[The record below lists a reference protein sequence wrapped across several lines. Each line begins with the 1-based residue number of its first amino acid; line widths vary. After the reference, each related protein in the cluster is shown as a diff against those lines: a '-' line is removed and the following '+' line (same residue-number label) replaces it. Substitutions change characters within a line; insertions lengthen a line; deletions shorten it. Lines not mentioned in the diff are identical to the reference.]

1 MKLKFFWKNMKFMLS
16 YSFKTAKPFYL
27 FTSLK
32 IALDTVSPFISL
44 WFPKMILDELTK
56 EHRFNV
62 VVYLILAMF
71 AVQLALSLLNKLWL
85 YLYVVSTSKIML
97 SQNVSFKSMYADMDY
112 ADLEDGAVDEKIWF
126 VREGFN
132 VEEFVLTNIGGFITA
147 VLQLAGYVY
156 IISSLNPLISVVLL
170 MILGLSALLTKHR
183 NAWGIEYSKRT
194 TRHSR
199 LFSYFFALMTGK
211 DFAKDIRLHGASEYI
226 KTKYNNAAQDY
237 MKAYSENQGKGF
249 WFDTLGGIINIVQT
263 VVTYGYSA
271 YRVALGDITIG
282 SFTVYIGAVSGFM
295 SAASTLFGKIQSF
308 SVTSKYVG
316 AFRDIQPLAVPFYA
330 GKNKRAIDSA
340 TMHEIVFDHVWF
352 KYRGSDSYALKD
364 VCLTIH
370 KGERLSIVGYNGAGK
385 STLIKLLCKLYC
397 PTSGKILID
406 GTDINEVDH
415 DRYTDMIS
423 AVFQDFALLPL
434 SIRDNVGMNFGAT
447 DEQITDAICKSQL
460 SKKLASLKRG
470 LDTEYSREYDEDGAE
485 FSGGEKQKLAS
496 ARAYCKDT
504 PFVIL
509 DEPTAALDPMSE
521 DELYRRFDSIIG
533 TKTAVYITHRLAS
546 VKFCDRVAVFEK
558 GRVVE
563 YGTHEELME
572 KKGLYFEMFE
582 KQSEYYREN
591 ENGE

>member
-16 YSFKTAKPFYL
+16 YSFATAKNIYL
-27 FTSLK
+27 FTFIK

-211 DFAKDIRLHGASEYI
+211 DFAKDIRLHGASE
-226 KTKYNNAAQDY
+226 
-237 MKAYSENQGKGF
+237 
-249 WFDTLGGIINIVQT
+249 
-263 VVTYGYSA
+263 
-271 YRVALGDITIG
+271 
-282 SFTVYIGAVSGFM
+282 
-295 SAASTLFGKIQSF
+295 
-308 SVTSKYVG
+308 
-316 AFRDIQPLAVPFYA
+316 
-330 GKNKRAIDSA
+330 
-340 TMHEIVFDHVWF
+340 
-352 KYRGSDSYALKD
+352 
-364 VCLTIH
+364 
-370 KGERLSIVGYNGAGK
+370 
-385 STLIKLLCKLYC
+385 
-397 PTSGKILID
+397 
-406 GTDINEVDH
+406 
-415 DRYTDMIS
+415 
-423 AVFQDFALLPL
+423 
-434 SIRDNVGMNFGAT
+434 
-447 DEQITDAICKSQL
+447 
-460 SKKLASLKRG
+460 
-470 LDTEYSREYDEDGAE
+470 
-485 FSGGEKQKLAS
+485 
-496 ARAYCKDT
+496 
-504 PFVIL
+504 
-509 DEPTAALDPMSE
+509 
-521 DELYRRFDSIIG
+521 
-533 TKTAVYITHRLAS
+533 
-546 VKFCDRVAVFEK
+546 
-558 GRVVE
+558 
-563 YGTHEELME
+563 
-572 KKGLYFEMFE
+572 
-582 KQSEYYREN
+582 
-591 ENGE
+591 

>member
-1 MKLKFFWKNMKFMLS
+1 MS
-16 YSFKTAKPFYL
+16 YL
-27 FTSLK
+27 
-32 IALDTVSPFISL
+32 
-44 WFPKMILDELTK
+44 
-56 EHRFNV
+56 
-62 VVYLILAMF
+62 
-71 AVQLALSLLNKLWL
+71 
-85 YLYVVSTSKIML
+85 
-97 SQNVSFKSMYADMDY
+97 
-112 ADLEDGAVDEKIWF
+112 
-126 VREGFN
+126 
-132 VEEFVLTNIGGFITA
+132 
-147 VLQLAGYVY
+147 
-156 IISSLNPLISVVLL
+156 
-170 MILGLSALLTKHR
+170 
-183 NAWGIEYSKRT
+183 
-194 TRHSR
+194 
-199 LFSYFFALMTGK
+199 
-211 DFAKDIRLHGASEYI
+211 
-226 KTKYNNAAQDY
+226 
-237 MKAYSENQGKGF
+237 
-249 WFDTLGGIINIVQT
+249 
-263 VVTYGYSA
+263 
-271 YRVALGDITIG
+271 
-282 SFTVYIGAVSGFM
+282 
-295 SAASTLFGKIQSF
+295 
-308 SVTSKYVG
+308 
-316 AFRDIQPLAVPFYA
+316 
-330 GKNKRAIDSA
+330 
-340 TMHEIVFDHVWF
+340 
-352 KYRGSDSYALKD
+352 
-364 VCLTIH
+364 
-370 KGERLSIVGYNGAGK
+370 
-385 STLIKLLCKLYC
+385 
-397 PTSGKILID
+397 GKILID